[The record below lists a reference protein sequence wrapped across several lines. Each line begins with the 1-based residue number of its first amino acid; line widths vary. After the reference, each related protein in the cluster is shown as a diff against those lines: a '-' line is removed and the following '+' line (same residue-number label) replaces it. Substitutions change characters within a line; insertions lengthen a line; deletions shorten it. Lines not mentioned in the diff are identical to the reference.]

1 MRTASLFQ
9 EGLIPAHTGKT
20 MAHAFLVMVW
30 SAHPR
35 SRGEHGYMNVG
46 IAENYGSSL
55 LTRGIR
61 RLICA
66 NISQLRQTMEAQ
78 LNAYH

>member
-1 MRTASLFQ
+1 
-9 EGLIPAHTGKT
+9 
-20 MAHAFLVMVW
+20 
-30 SAHPR
+30 
-35 SRGEHGYMNVG
+35 MNVG

-78 LNAYH
+78 LNAYP

>member
-1 MRTASLFQ
+1 
-9 EGLIPAHTGKT
+9 
-20 MAHAFLVMVW
+20 
-30 SAHPR
+30 
-35 SRGEHGYMNVG
+35 MNVG

-66 NISQLRQTMEAQ
+66 NITQLRQIMEAQ
-78 LNAYH
+78 LNAYP